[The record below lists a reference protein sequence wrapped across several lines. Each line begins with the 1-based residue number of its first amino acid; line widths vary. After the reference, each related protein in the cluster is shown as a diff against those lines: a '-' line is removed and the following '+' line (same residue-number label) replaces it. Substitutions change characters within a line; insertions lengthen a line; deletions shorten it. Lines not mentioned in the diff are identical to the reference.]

1 MSRTFISLLLAAC
14 LLGMSLPARPYT
26 NQYTSNSNLIRW
38 SSNTIT
44 IAFSTSLSSPG
55 ANIKPGTDVVG
66 TVRRALLRWS
76 EAANIQFVETS
87 SAQQDVGQDGVNLI
101 TIADTPTN
109 RNVFAN
115 GGENQART
123 RVFFDPNT
131 GLISEAEIVINP
143 AVGGSRSYGFFHVGH
158 ADSFDL
164 EATFTHEIGHLL
176 GLNHSGVIGATMQP
190 RQGRNFNMSGINAPA

>member
-131 GLISEAEIVINP
+131 GLISEADIVINP
-143 AVGGSRSYGFFHVGH
+143 AVGGRSSYGFSTDGT
-158 ADSFDL
+158 DDTFDL
-164 EATFTHEIGHLL
+164 EATFTHEIE
-176 GLNHSGVIGATMQP
+176 IGRASC
-190 RQGRNFNMSGINAPA
+190 RER